1 MKVLLPHQP
10 THSGLS
16 PNAFQPMNLH
26 QGDCIRLP
34 EDLAGDHASTSE
46 LYQVIGMDAHSDRI
60 WLRCW
65 PLPRCGSP
73 VFEVALSAVGPA
85 ARRHLPRAC

>member
-1 MKVLLPHQP
+1 
-10 THSGLS
+10 
-16 PNAFQPMNLH
+16 MNLH
-26 QGDCIRLP
+26 PGDCIRLP

-46 LYQVIGMDAHSDRI
+46 LYQVIGMDDHSDRI

-65 PLPRCGSP
+65 PLARCGSP
-73 VFEVALSAVGPA
+73 VFEVALSAVGSA

>member
-1 MKVLLPHQP
+1 MEPPDTPSSPLPFD
-10 THSGLS
+10 

-26 QGDCIRLP
+26 PGDCIRLP
-34 EDLAGDHASTSE
+34 ENLAGDHASTTD
-46 LYQVIGMDAHSDRI
+46 LYQVIGMNDHSDRI

-65 PLPRCGSP
+65 PLARRGSP

-85 ARRHLPRAC
+85 ARRHLARVC

>member
-1 MKVLLPHQP
+1 
-10 THSGLS
+10 
-16 PNAFQPMNLH
+16 MNLH

-46 LYQVIGMDAHSDRI
+46 LYQVIGMDTHSDRI

-65 PLPRCGSP
+65 PLARRGSP
-73 VFEVALSAVGPA
+73 VFEIPLSAVGPA
-85 ARRHLPRAC
+85 ARRHLPRTS